1 MSNDSTQTT
10 VSHSSVTAPMSRP
23 AEKELVDAQTCIS
36 RIFPNPK
43 SAPSLRTFREWQAR
57 KWIPFRKVGK
67 RVFFDPE
74 EVRRV
79 IDKRFTVH
87 AIENP

>member
-1 MSNDSTQTT
+1 MSHDTTQTT
-10 VSHSSVTAPMSRP
+10 ASHSSFNAPMSHSS
-23 AEKELVDAQTCIS
+23 EKQLVDARTCIS
-36 RIFPNPK
+36 ILFPNPK
-43 SAPSLRTFREWQAR
+43 SAPSLRSFREWQAR

-67 RVFFDPE
+67 RVFFCPE
-74 EVRRV
+74 EVRRA